1 MDLVT
6 TSSAGLYCP
15 AGDFYIDPIVPVP
28 RAVLTHVHADH
39 ARRGSQRY
47 LVAAPGRA
55 LAALRLGT
63 ETDILALAFGEQIH
77 LGAATVSLHP
87 SGHVLGSAQV
97 RIAHRG
103 QVCVVSGDYKLA
115 PDPTC
120 HSFEPVRCHTF
131 ITEST
136 FGLPVYRWPDATV
149 EMERLHRWWRN
160 NQAQGCTSILLAYS
174 LGKAQRLL
182 ALLDRT
188 IGPVV
193 VHPAIAAVN
202 QAYADSGIR
211 LPEVSVMD
219 ADGSRAIKGQGLF
232 LAPPNAGPALKR
244 RLRPCA
250 VACAS
255 GWMAVR
261 GQRRRQGVDAG
272 FVISDHAD
280 WPGLLSAIEATEAEQ
295 IGVTHGYVQPLVRY
309 LREQGYSAQALTTV
323 WSSKGEEEG

>member
-1 MDLVT
+1 MNLIT
-6 TSSAGLYCP
+6 LSPAGLYCP
-15 AGDFYIDPIVPVP
+15 AGDFYIDPLAPVP

-47 LVAAPGRA
+47 LVAAPGLA
-55 LAALRLGT
+55 LAMLRLGADADI
-63 ETDILALAFGEQIH
+63 ETLPFGEQQSI
-77 LGAATVSLHP
+77 GAVTVSLHP
-87 SGHVLGSAQV
+87 AGHVLGSAQI

-103 QVCVVSGDYKLA
+103 KVCVVSGDYKLA

-136 FGLPVYRWPDATV
+136 FGLPVYRWPDVTA
-149 EMERLHRWWRN
+149 EMERLHQWWRD
-160 NQAQGCTSILLAYS
+160 NQTQDCTSIILAYS

-182 ALLDRT
+182 ALLDTT
-188 IGPVV
+188 IGPVAI
-193 VHPAIAAVN
+193 HPAIAAVN
-202 QAYADSGIR
+202 QAYLVSGVR
-211 LPEVSVMD
+211 LPQVPILD
-219 ADGSRAIKGQGLF
+219 TLDLRTFRGQGLV
-232 LAPPNAGPALKR
+232 LAPPNAGSALKR

-255 GWMAVR
+255 GWMAIR

-280 WPGLLSAIEATEAEQ
+280 WPGLLSVIDATQAEE
-295 IGVTHGYVQPLVRY
+295 IAVTHGYVQPLVRY
-309 LREQGYSAQALTTV
+309 LQERGHSAQALATH
-323 WSSKGEEEG
+323 WGREDDEE